1 MTEYSQAA
9 EPRPVSHWG
18 LVDQLAA
25 YLHRLGVCRPP
36 EQDDG
41 EGPPVFLNLMPDT
54 PDEALVI
61 FGLEVDHA
69 ASTSNPTATF
79 GVAARG
85 LPDDQTGPEDTMQQ
99 VFEALH
105 DRTMFNLTAMQTV
118 LVCERIV
125 NDPPVPDDNR
135 RWHRA
140 DTYRAV
146 LAPPTIS

>member
-1 MTEYSQAA
+1 MTEYSHTPV
-9 EPRPVSHWG
+9 PRPVAHWQ
-18 LVDQLAA
+18 LVDELAA
-25 YLHRLGVCRPP
+25 YLTRLGVCHPP
-36 EQDDG
+36 ESEG
-41 EGPPVFLNLMPDT
+41 EGVPVFLNLMPDG

-61 FGLEVDHA
+61 FGLEVDHND
-69 ASTSNPTATF
+69 SSSNPTASF

-85 LPDDQTGPEDTMQQ
+85 APDDQTGPEETMQR

-105 DRTMFNLTAMQTV
+105 DRTMFNLTAHQSV
-118 LVCERIV
+118 LVCTRIV
-125 NDPPVPDDNR
+125 SDPPVPDDNR